1 MHLTNLSLI
10 ENETKQD
17 TVMRDAVPAKVK
29 LAATIRYL
37 AMRVTYSDLQYTF
50 RIHKSMLSRVVR
62 FVMLSTQD

>member
-17 TVMRDAVPAKVK
+17 KVMRDAVPAKVK

-37 AMRVTYSDLQYTF
+37 AMGVTYSDLQYAF
-50 RIHKSMLSRVVR
+50 RIHKSMLSRVLR